1 MNKEE
6 IIKFCEK
13 FLPAWTGNQ
22 PEELIKFYD
31 KNAFYL
37 DPAKP
42 DGLKGHKQILPY
54 FNKLLA
60 LNPDWVWEA
69 VEIFPSSEH
78 CFTAKWKATIPVG
91 PEVVIENGIDIIEVI
106 SFPAPD
112 YQRSHILNPRYFC
125 CFIYY
130 FLDKFLEIMYAIYN
144 WSYEYISYE

>member
-1 MNKEE
+1 MVKIKMNKEE

-54 FNKLLA
+54 FKKLLA

-91 PEVVIENGIDIIEVI
+91 PEVVIENGIDIIEVVGGKITRNEVYFDRSKLLSII
-106 SFPAPD
+106 SK
-112 YQRSHILNPRYFC
+112 L
-125 CFIYY
+125 
-130 FLDKFLEIMYAIYN
+130 KK
-144 WSYEYISYE
+144 